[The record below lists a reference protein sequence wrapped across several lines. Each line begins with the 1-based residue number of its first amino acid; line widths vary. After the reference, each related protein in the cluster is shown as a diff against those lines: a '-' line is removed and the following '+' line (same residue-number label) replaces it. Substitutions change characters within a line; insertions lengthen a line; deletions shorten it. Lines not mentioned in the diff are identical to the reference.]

1 MPLLKFHI
9 SRKSNRS
16 KLDTRGTGN
25 TTLDIQAT
33 AAHAVAPKPGP
44 CMLECVALV
53 RFARGCAQRA
63 RFFLRAHANETNAQ
77 AAGDTPMQQTNAQAA
92 GDTPVQRGTSALIN
106 ISNRQAATVA
116 SVSGALDCSFP
127 FSTPR
132 PEGPK
137 MVASQRTFP
146 TTEAGS
152 SGASAASA
160 LSVASAASGASKMQV
175 RLLV

>member
-33 AAHAVAPKPGP
+33 AAHGRPNSAPDGP

-92 GDTPVQRGTSALIN
+92 GDTRNMAKTPL
-106 ISNRQAATVA
+106 
-116 SVSGALDCSFP
+116 
-127 FSTPR
+127 PR
-132 PEGPK
+132 PARKK
-137 MVASQRTFP
+137 MAALHPTFAI
-146 TTEAGS
+146 TDAGS
-152 SGASAASA
+152 GGASAAS
-160 LSVASAASGASKMQV
+160 GMQV